1 MEPTT
6 KNTVE
11 KNLSNFPDG
20 EILLD
25 LKQVIGFVAMT
36 KSTIYRYM
44 NLGVFPKQVKVN
56 PNDPNSASRW
66 KYSEVQEFIN
76 SRPTFSSERNDLP

>member
-1 MEPTT
+1 MEHS
-6 KNTVE
+6 VQQSIE
-11 KNLSNFPDG
+11 KNLSQFPDS

-25 LKQVIGFVAMT
+25 LKQVISFVAMT

-56 PNDPNSASRW
+56 PDDPNSASRW
-66 KYSEVQEFIN
+66 KYSEIQEFIN
-76 SRPTFSSERNDLP
+76 SRPTTSSYQE

>member
-1 MEPTT
+1 MEHSVQQTI
-6 KNTVE
+6 E
-11 KNLSNFPDG
+11 KNLSQFPDS

-25 LKQVIGFVAMT
+25 LKQVISFVAMT

-56 PNDPNSASRW
+56 PDDPNSASRW
-66 KYSEVQEFIN
+66 KYSEIQEFIN
-76 SRPTFSSERNDLP
+76 SRPTISSYQEQ

>member
-1 MEPTT
+1 MEHS
-6 KNTVE
+6 VQQSIE
-11 KNLSNFPDG
+11 KNLSQFPDS

-25 LKQVIGFVAMT
+25 LKQVISFVAMT

-56 PNDPNSASRW
+56 PDDPNSASRW
-66 KYSEVQEFIN
+66 KYSEIQEFIN
-76 SRPTFSSERNDLP
+76 SRPTISSYQEQ

>member
-1 MEPTT
+1 MD
-6 KNTVE
+6 KNIQQSIE
-11 KNLSNFPDG
+11 NNLTQFPDS

-25 LKQVIGFVAMT
+25 LKQVISFVAMT

-44 NLGVFPKQVKVN
+44 KDGVFPKQVKVN

-66 KYSEVQEFIN
+66 KYSEIQEFIN
-76 SRPTFSSERNDLP
+76 TRPTLSSYQEQ

>member
-1 MEPTT
+1 MDKKIQQSIE
-6 KNTVE
+6 N
-11 KNLSNFPDG
+11 NLTQFPDS

-25 LKQVIGFVAMT
+25 LKQVISFVAMT

-56 PNDPNSASRW
+56 PDDPNSASRW
-66 KYSEVQEFIN
+66 KYSEIQEFIN
-76 SRPTFSSERNDLP
+76 TRPTISSYQEQ

>member
-1 MEPTT
+1 MDKKIQQSIE
-6 KNTVE
+6 N
-11 KNLSNFPDG
+11 NLTQFPDS

-25 LKQVIGFVAMT
+25 LKQVISFVAMT

-66 KYSEVQEFIN
+66 KYSEIQEFIN
-76 SRPTFSSERNDLP
+76 TRPTISSYQEQ

>member
-1 MEPTT
+1 MDKKIQQSIE
-6 KNTVE
+6 N
-11 KNLSNFPDG
+11 NLIEFPDS

-25 LKQVIGFVAMT
+25 LKQVISFVAMT

-66 KYSEVQEFIN
+66 KYSEIQEFIN
-76 SRPTFSSERNDLP
+76 TRPTISSYQEQ

>member
-1 MEPTT
+1 MEHS
-6 KNTVE
+6 VQQSIE
-11 KNLSNFPDG
+11 KNLSQFPDS

-25 LKQVIGFVAMT
+25 LKQVISFVAMT

-56 PNDPNSASRW
+56 PDDPNSASRW
-66 KYSEVQEFIN
+66 KYSEIQEFIN

>member
-1 MEPTT
+1 MDKKIQQSIE
-6 KNTVE
+6 N
-11 KNLSNFPDG
+11 NLIEFPDS

-25 LKQVIGFVAMT
+25 LKQVISFVAMT

-56 PNDPNSASRW
+56 PDDPNSASRW
-66 KYSEVQEFIN
+66 KYSEIQEFIN
-76 SRPTFSSERNDLP
+76 TRPTISSYQEQ